1 MNLLGAVVIAFSMY
15 SRIPMPRIE
24 WTKERMRYMLC
35 FFPLVG
41 AAIGAGM
48 LLWMRFGRM
57 LAGDGNFFRAV
68 LVMIPVFVTGGIH
81 LDGLLD
87 TADALSSYKPIEEK
101 LEILKDSHAGAFAII
116 FGASYFLLMFGLY
129 SEVTAEQMRLLA
141 VGFVLSRAL
150 SGLSVVLFKKAKNS
164 GLAASF
170 SDMAQ
175 QKCVGAVMIFVI
187 LLCGAAL
194 LALDPVLGGAVL
206 LAAAAV
212 FGYYR
217 WMSYRK
223 FGGITGDLA
232 GFFLQVCELMMALF
246 VVIAARLTGIGG

>member
-1 MNLLGAVVIAFSMY
+1 
-15 SRIPMPRIE
+15 
-24 WTKERMRYMLC
+24 MRKCLIS
-35 FFPLVG
+35 LV
-41 AAIGAGM
+41 
-48 LLWMRFGRM
+48 
-57 LAGDGNFFRAV
+57 
-68 LVMIPVFVTGGIH
+68 
-81 LDGLLD
+81 
-87 TADALSSYKPIEEK
+87 
-101 LEILKDSHAGAFAII
+101 
-116 FGASYFLLMFGLY
+116 MFGLY

>member
-41 AAIGAGM
+41 AAIGACM
-48 LLWMRFGRM
+48 LLWMQFGEKI
-57 LAGDGNFFRAV
+57 AGDGNFFRAV
-68 LVMIPVFVTGGIH
+68 LVLIPVLVTGGIH

-87 TADALSSYKPIEEK
+87 TSDALSSYKPMEEK

-116 FGASYFLLMFGLY
+116 VGASYFLLMFGIY
-129 SEVTAEQMRLLA
+129 SEVTMEQMRLLA

-150 SGLSVVLFKKAKNS
+150 SGLSIVLFKKAKNS

-175 QKCVGAVMIFVI
+175 QKCVGAVMLAVI
-187 LLCGAAL
+187 GVCAAAL
-194 LALDPVLGGAVL
+194 LFLDFCLGITVL

-217 WMSYRK
+217 VMSYRK

-232 GFFLQVCELMMALF
+232 GFFLQVCELMMALAVI
-246 VVIAARLTGIGG
+246 VVSKVTGIGG

>member
-1 MNLLGAVVIAFSMY
+1 MNLLGAAVIAFSMY
-15 SRIPMPRIE
+15 SRLPMPRIE

-41 AAIGAGM
+41 AAIGVCM
-48 LLWMRFGRM
+48 LLWMRFGTI
-57 LAGDGNFFRAV
+57 LVGEGNFFRAV

-81 LDGLLD
+81 LDGFLD
-87 TADALSSYKPIEEK
+87 TADALSSYKSTEEK
-101 LEILKDSHAGAFAII
+101 LEILKDSHSGAFAII
-116 FGASYFLLMFGLY
+116 FGAGYFLLMFGVY
-129 SEVTAEQMRLLA
+129 SEVTAEQMALLA

-175 QKCVGAVMIFVI
+175 QKCVGTVMIFVI
-187 LLCGAAL
+187 LLCSAAL
-194 LALDPVLGGAVL
+194 LMMNPVLGGAVL

-232 GFFLQVCELMMALF
+232 GFFLQVCELMMAFF
-246 VVIAARLTGIGG
+246 VVIAARLIGIEG

>member
-81 LDGLLD
+81 LDGFLD

-246 VVIAARLTGIGG
+246 VVIVARLTGIGG